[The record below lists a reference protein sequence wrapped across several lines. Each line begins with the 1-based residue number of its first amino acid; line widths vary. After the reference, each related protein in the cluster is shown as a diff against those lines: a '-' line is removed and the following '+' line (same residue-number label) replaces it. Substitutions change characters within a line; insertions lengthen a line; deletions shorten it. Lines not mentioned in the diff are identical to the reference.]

1 MVLIMFS
8 SIFSMDLGP
17 FGCFMPIITCR
28 LIGYDVLPSHLLVYS
43 RWMVMTISLES
54 VCASE

>member
-1 MVLIMFS
+1 MFLIMFS

-28 LIGYDVLPSHLLVYS
+28 LVVCEVLAYHLLVSS
-43 RWMVMTISLES
+43 RRMVMTISLES